1 MIDFIA
7 SETKKIIYNCIE
19 RESKRLNIP
28 LEKTRLSLALN
39 GDGSNAYGIIE
50 EIESDGVKDFK
61 LRKELTFMGVLDVK
75 IDFKMYSQIAPPFV
89 QKALIRF
96 SNLLSIPFEKI
107 SAVCYPTYNKGEIAI
122 CIFNGKVFVKQIT
135 ISDLFSEE
143 DMIPQE

>member
-50 EIESDGVKDFK
+50 EVQSGEDKDFK
-61 LRKELTFMGVLDVK
+61 LRKELDFMGVLDVK

-89 QKALIRF
+89 QKALMRF
-96 SNLLSIPFEKI
+96 SHSLSIPFEKI
-107 SAVCYPTYNKGEIAI
+107 SAVCYPTWKKGDIAI

-143 DMIPQE
+143 DMMPQE